1 MKVRRI
7 IWPVML
13 IATGLT
19 CCLSWVSIPPQSSQA
34 RIKIENDSPDIPGTG
49 INAAS
54 RDSGYD
60 TYYVA
65 ENHFNE
71 IVIASRKPE

>member
-13 IATGLT
+13 IATGLA

-34 RIKIENDSPDIPGTG
+34 RIKIENDSPDIRGQDFS
-49 INAAS
+49 AS
-54 RDSGYD
+54 SRNSPYD